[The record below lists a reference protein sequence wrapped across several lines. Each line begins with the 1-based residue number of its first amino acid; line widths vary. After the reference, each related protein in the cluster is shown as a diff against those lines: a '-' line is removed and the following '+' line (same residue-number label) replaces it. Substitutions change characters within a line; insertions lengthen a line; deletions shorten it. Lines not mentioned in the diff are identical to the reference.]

1 MKTAALYARV
11 SSERQKEEQTIGSQ
25 MEALKEYAQ
34 ANGYTVVPEWI
45 FQDEGYSGAILKR
58 PDLERLRD
66 LAAEGQIE
74 TILVYSPDRLSR
86 KYAYQVLLMEEFAR
100 HGVETV
106 FIKSPQAATPEEQ
119 LLVQFQGMIAEYERA
134 QIAERTRRGK
144 KHRAKGGSVNVL
156 SGAPYGYRYVKKS
169 ETSAAY
175 YDIVEEEAA
184 IVREVYRWYT
194 EEALSIGQI
203 YRRLNALGVE
213 TRRGKS
219 MWDRSTVWAMLRNPA
234 YQGTACFGKTEHAE
248 RKKITRLLRKR
259 GGFSPRCSC
268 SRERPREEWIEIPVP
283 AIIRKDT
290 FSLARERLE
299 RNKQFSPRHTKEPTL
314 LQGLLVC
321 SECGYALYRTSTR
334 TSKRKLY
341 YYRCLGSD
349 DYRYPHGRKCTNRP
363 IRQDYL
369 DDVVWKQVMQL
380 FEDPDLIR
388 NEINRRIQEARNSNP
403 ARTRKETLVK
413 EIARIKNGID
423 RLLDAYQEGLMQLP
437 ELRGRVHGLRK
448 RNSALTSEL
457 QSIESRMVDE
467 EMYLQLVG
475 RIDDFLS
482 RVRQS
487 AESLNVLDRQKILRL
502 VVKEVL
508 VSGDTV
514 TIKHS
519 IPTTTSSF
527 PDPKA
532 TPAPSGQ
539 TNVPSYLLCGRSQRT
554 TLRRPLIHRRNQP
567 AFHHSG
573 SQKCPDQLQ
582 QPLIADPFC
591 DSGHQFVV
599 VNPIEEFLQI
609 QVRHPAIAF
618 DDILLRLF
626 YRLMHR
632 APGPKPVAMIRKRP
646 VPSVLQD
653 LHHRLLDKSIQH
665 RRDAKLPLPSVR
677 LRDFHPFYQLR
688 LVGPVQQLFP
698 DSWPM
703 LF

>member
-1 MKTAALYARV
+1 MKAAALYARV
-11 SSERQKEEQTIGSQ
+11 SSEKQKEEQTIGSQ
-25 MEALKEYAQ
+25 TEALKEYAQ
-34 ANGYTVVPEWI
+34 ANGYMVVPEWI

-58 PDLERLRD
+58 PNLERLRD
-66 LAAEGQIE
+66 LVAEGQIE
-74 TILVYSPDRLSR
+74 TILVYLPDRLSR
-86 KYAYQVLLMEEFAR
+86 RYAYQVLLMEEFAR

-106 FIKSPQAATPEEQ
+106 FIKSPQASTPEEQ

-144 KHRAKGGSVNVL
+144 KHRAKTGSVNVL

-175 YDIVEEEAA
+175 YEIVEEEAA

-203 YRRLNALGVE
+203 HRRLNTLGVE

-219 MWDRSTVWAMLRNPA
+219 TWDRSTVWAILRNPA
-234 YQGTACFGKTEHAE
+234 YQGTACFGKTEHTE
-248 RKKITRLLRKR
+248 RKKITRPLRKN

-283 AIIRKDT
+283 PIIKEST
-290 FSLARERLE
+290 FSLALERLE
-299 RNKQFSPRHTKEPTL
+299 RNKQFSSRHTKEPTL

-349 DYRYPHGRKCTNRP
+349 DYRYPNGRKCTNRP

-388 NEINRRIQEARNSNP
+388 NEINRRVQEARNSNP
-403 ARTRKETLVK
+403 AKARKETLVN
-413 EIARIKNGID
+413 EMARIKNGID
-423 RLLDAYQEGLMQLP
+423 RLLDAYQEGLVQLP
-437 ELRGRVHGLRK
+437 ELRGRVQGLRK
-448 RNSALTSEL
+448 RESALTSEL

-482 RVRQS
+482 RVRHS

-502 VVKEVL
+502 VVKEIL

-519 IPTTTSSF
+519 IPTTPTFSDPRVT
-527 PDPKA
+527 PDP
-532 TPAPSGQ
+532 SEQ
-539 TNVPSYLLCGRSQRT
+539 TNLPSYLLRGGSDDPS
-554 TLRRPLIHRRNQP
+554 LRRSSVHLHIL
-567 AFHHSG
+567 ALFHYSG
-573 SQKCPDQLQ
+573 LQ
-582 QPLIADPFC
+582 ETYDEAQ
-591 DSGHQFVV
+591 
-599 VNPIEEFLQI
+599 
-609 QVRHPAIAF
+609 
-618 DDILLRLF
+618 
-626 YRLMHR
+626 
-632 APGPKPVAMIRKRP
+632 
-646 VPSVLQD
+646 
-653 LHHRLLDKSIQH
+653 
-665 RRDAKLPLPSVR
+665 
-677 LRDFHPFYQLR
+677 
-688 LVGPVQQLFP
+688 
-698 DSWPM
+698 
-703 LF
+703 

>member
-25 MEALKEYAQ
+25 TEALKEYAQ
-34 ANGYTVVPEWI
+34 ANGFTVVPEWI

-106 FIKSPQAATPEEQ
+106 FIKSPQASTPEEQ

-144 KHRAKGGSVNVL
+144 KHRAKSGSVNVL

-169 ETSAAY
+169 ETSVAY
-175 YDIVEEEAA
+175 YEIVEEEAS

-219 MWDRSTVWAMLRNPA
+219 TWDRSTVWAMLRNPA
-234 YQGTACFGKTEHAE
+234 YKGTACFGKTERAE

-283 AIIRKDT
+283 PIIREDT

-349 DYRYPHGRKCTNRP
+349 DYRYPDGRKCTNRP
-363 IRQDYL
+363 IRQDFL

-403 ARTRKETLVK
+403 ARARKETLVN

-423 RLLDAYQEGLMQLP
+423 RLLDAYQEGLVQLP

-448 RNSALTSEL
+448 RDSALTSEL

-487 AESLNVLDRQKILRL
+487 AESLNILDRQKILRL
-502 VVKEVL
+502 IVKEVL

-519 IPTTTSSF
+519 IPTTSSI

-539 TNVPSYLLCGRSQRT
+539 INVPSYLLCGRSHHPS
-554 TLRRPLIHRRNQP
+554 LRCPLWVP
-567 AFHHSG
+567 YG
-573 SQKCPDQLQ
+573 S
-582 QPLIADPFC
+582 
-591 DSGHQFVV
+591 
-599 VNPIEEFLQI
+599 
-609 QVRHPAIAF
+609 
-618 DDILLRLF
+618 
-626 YRLMHR
+626 
-632 APGPKPVAMIRKRP
+632 
-646 VPSVLQD
+646 
-653 LHHRLLDKSIQH
+653 
-665 RRDAKLPLPSVR
+665 PLPILSF
-677 LRDFHPFYQLR
+677 FHPWR
-688 LVGPVQQLFP
+688 LQP
-698 DSWPM
+698 
-703 LF
+703 

>member
-1 MKTAALYARV
+1 
-11 SSERQKEEQTIGSQ
+11 
-25 MEALKEYAQ
+25 
-34 ANGYTVVPEWI
+34 
-45 FQDEGYSGAILKR
+45 
-58 PDLERLRD
+58 
-66 LAAEGQIE
+66 
-74 TILVYSPDRLSR
+74 LSR

-106 FIKSPQAATPEEQ
+106 FIKSPQASTPEEQ

-144 KHRAKGGSVNVL
+144 KHRAKSGSVNVL

-169 ETSAAY
+169 ETSVAY
-175 YDIVEEEAA
+175 YEIVEEEAS

-219 MWDRSTVWAMLRNPA
+219 TWDRSTVWAMLRNPA
-234 YQGTACFGKTEHAE
+234 YKGTACFGKTERAE

-268 SRERPREEWIEIPVP
+268 SREQPREEWIEIPVP
-283 AIIRKDT
+283 PIIREDT

-349 DYRYPHGRKCTNRP
+349 DYRYPDGRKCTNRP
-363 IRQDYL
+363 IRQDFL

-403 ARTRKETLVK
+403 ARARKETLVN

-423 RLLDAYQEGLMQLP
+423 RLLDAYQEGLVQLP

-448 RNSALTSEL
+448 RDSALTSEL

-487 AESLNVLDRQKILRL
+487 AESLNILDRQKILRL
-502 VVKEVL
+502 IVKEVL

-519 IPTTTSSF
+519 IPTTSSI

-539 TNVPSYLLCGRSQRT
+539 INVPSYLLCGRSHITAIGQYLSQR
-554 TLRRPLIHRRNQP
+554 IGQ
-567 AFHHSG
+567 AMEG
-573 SQKCPDQLQ
+573 
-582 QPLIADPFC
+582 
-591 DSGHQFVV
+591 
-599 VNPIEEFLQI
+599 EE
-609 QVRHPAIAF
+609 
-618 DDILLRLF
+618 
-626 YRLMHR
+626 
-632 APGPKPVAMIRKRP
+632 G
-646 VPSVLQD
+646 
-653 LHHRLLDKSIQH
+653 
-665 RRDAKLPLPSVR
+665 
-677 LRDFHPFYQLR
+677 
-688 LVGPVQQLFP
+688 
-698 DSWPM
+698 
-703 LF
+703 

>member
-1 MKTAALYARV
+1 MKAAALYARV
-11 SSERQKEEQTIGSQ
+11 SSEKQKEEQTIGSQ
-25 MEALKEYAQ
+25 TEALKEYAQ
-34 ANGYTVVPEWI
+34 ANGYMVVPEWI

-86 KYAYQVLLMEEFAR
+86 RYAYQVLLMEEFAR

-106 FIKSPQAATPEEQ
+106 FIKSPQASTPEEQ

-144 KHRAKGGSVNVL
+144 KHRAKTGSVNVL
-156 SGAPYGYRYVKKS
+156 SGAPYGYRYMKKS

-203 YRRLNALGVE
+203 YRRLNVLGVE

-219 MWDRSTVWAMLRNPA
+219 TWDRSTVWAMLRNPA

-268 SRERPREEWIEIPVP
+268 SRERPREEWIEIRVP
-283 AIIRKDT
+283 PIIKEST
-290 FSLARERLE
+290 FSLAQERLE
-299 RNKQFSPRHTKEPTL
+299 RNKQFSSRHTKEPTL

-349 DYRYPHGRKCTNRP
+349 DYRYPNGRKCTNRP

-380 FEDPDLIR
+380 FENPDLIR
-388 NEINRRIQEARNSNP
+388 NEINRRVQEARNSNP
-403 ARTRKETLVK
+403 AKARKETLVN
-413 EIARIKNGID
+413 EMARIKNGID
-423 RLLDAYQEGLMQLP
+423 RLLDAYQEGLVQLP
-437 ELRGRVHGLRK
+437 ELRGRVQGLRK
-448 RNSALTSEL
+448 RDSALTSEL

-467 EMYLQLVG
+467 EMNLQLVG

-508 VSGDTV
+508 ISGDTV

-519 IPTTTSSF
+519 IPTTPTF
-527 PDPKA
+527 PDPNVA
-532 TPAPSGQ
+532 PDPSGQ
-539 TNVPSYLLCGRSQRT
+539 TNAPSYLLRGRSPISATRQH
-554 TLRRPLIHRRNQP
+554 L
-567 AFHHSG
+567 
-573 SQKCPDQLQ
+573 SQCT
-582 QPLIADPFC
+582 
-591 DSGHQFVV
+591 GYGVET
-599 VNPIEEFLQI
+599 EESARGLWGETG
-609 QVRHPAIAF
+609 QVC
-618 DDILLRLF
+618 
-626 YRLMHR
+626 
-632 APGPKPVAMIRKRP
+632 
-646 VPSVLQD
+646 
-653 LHHRLLDKSIQH
+653 
-665 RRDAKLPLPSVR
+665 
-677 LRDFHPFYQLR
+677 
-688 LVGPVQQLFP
+688 
-698 DSWPM
+698 
-703 LF
+703 

>member
-1 MKTAALYARV
+1 MKAAALYARV
-11 SSERQKEEQTIGSQ
+11 SSEKQKDEQTIGSQ
-25 MEALKEYAQ
+25 TEALKEYAQ
-34 ANGYTVVPEWI
+34 ANGYMVVPEWI

-74 TILVYSPDRLSR
+74 TILIYSPDRLSR
-86 KYAYQVLLMEEFAR
+86 RYAYQVLLMEEFAR

-106 FIKSPQAATPEEQ
+106 FIKSPQASTPEEQ

-144 KHRAKGGSVNVL
+144 KHRAKTGSVNVL

-175 YDIVEEEAA
+175 YEIIEEEAA

-194 EEALSIGQI
+194 EEGLSIGQI
-203 YRRLNALGVE
+203 YRRLDALGVE

-219 MWDRSTVWAMLRNPA
+219 AWDRSTVWAMLRNPA
-234 YQGTACFGKTEHAE
+234 YQGTACFGKTEHTE
-248 RKKITRLLRKR
+248 RKKITRRLRKR

-283 AIIRKDT
+283 PIIKEST
-290 FSLARERLE
+290 FSLAQERLE
-299 RNKQFSPRHTKEPTL
+299 RNKQFSSRHTKEPTL

-349 DYRYPHGRKCTNRP
+349 DYRYPNGRKCTNRP

-369 DDVVWKQVMQL
+369 DDVVWKQVIQL
-380 FEDPDLIR
+380 FEDPNLIR

-403 ARTRKETLVK
+403 AKARKETLVN
-413 EIARIKNGID
+413 EMARIKNGID
-423 RLLDAYQEGLMQLP
+423 RLLDAYQEGLVQLP

-448 RNSALTSEL
+448 RESALTSEL

-482 RVRQS
+482 RIRQS

-508 VSGDTV
+508 VSEDTV

-519 IPTTTSSF
+519 IPTTPTI
-527 PDPKA
+527 PDPKVR
-532 TPAPSGQ
+532 PDPSGQ
-539 TNVPSYLLCGRSQRT
+539 TNVPSYLLRGGSHLSPACQYLPERT
-554 TLRRPLIHRRNQP
+554 
-567 AFHHSG
+567 
-573 SQKCPDQLQ
+573 
-582 QPLIADPFC
+582 
-591 DSGHQFVV
+591 
-599 VNPIEEFLQI
+599 
-609 QVRHPAIAF
+609 
-618 DDILLRLF
+618 
-626 YRLMHR
+626 
-632 APGPKPVAMIRKRP
+632 
-646 VPSVLQD
+646 
-653 LHHRLLDKSIQH
+653 
-665 RRDAKLPLPSVR
+665 
-677 LRDFHPFYQLR
+677 
-688 LVGPVQQLFP
+688 
-698 DSWPM
+698 
-703 LF
+703 

>member
-25 MEALKEYAQ
+25 TEALKEYAQ

-219 MWDRSTVWAMLRNPA
+219 KWDRSTVWAMLRNPA
-234 YQGTACFGKTEHAE
+234 YQGTACFGKTEQVE

-290 FSLARERLE
+290 FSLVRERLE

-349 DYRYPHGRKCTNRP
+349 GYRYPHGRKCTNRP

-519 IPTTTSSF
+519 IPTTSSF
-527 PDPKA
+527 LDPKA
-532 TPAPSGQ
+532 TPAPSEQ
-539 TNVPSYLLCGRSQRT
+539 TNVPSYLLCGRSH
-554 TLRRPLIHRRNQP
+554 I
-567 AFHHSG
+567 S
-573 SQKCPDQLQ
+573 
-582 QPLIADPFC
+582 
-591 DSGHQFVV
+591 
-599 VNPIEEFLQI
+599 
-609 QVRHPAIAF
+609 
-618 DDILLRLF
+618 
-626 YRLMHR
+626 
-632 APGPKPVAMIRKRP
+632 VARQYL
-646 VPSVLQD
+646 SECT
-653 LHHRLLDKSIQH
+653 
-665 RRDAKLPLPSVR
+665 
-677 LRDFHPFYQLR
+677 
-688 LVGPVQQLFP
+688 
-698 DSWPM
+698 
-703 LF
+703 

>member
-25 MEALKEYAQ
+25 TEALKEYAQ

-106 FIKSPQAATPEEQ
+106 FIKSPQASTPEEE

-144 KHRAKGGSVNVL
+144 KHRAKSGSVNVL
-156 SGAPYGYRYVKKS
+156 SGAPYGYRYMKKS

-175 YDIVEEEAA
+175 YDIIEEEAA
-184 IVREVYRWYT
+184 IVREVYCWYT
-194 EEALSIGQI
+194 EEALSIGEI
-203 YRRLNALGVE
+203 TRRFNALGVE
-213 TRRGKS
+213 TRQGKS

-234 YQGTACFGKTEHAE
+234 YKGTACFGKTEHAE

-283 AIIRKDT
+283 AIVRKDT
-290 FSLARERLE
+290 FSFARERLE

-349 DYRYPHGRKCTNRP
+349 DYRYPYGRKCTNRP

-448 RNSALTSEL
+448 KDAALTSEL

-519 IPTTTSSF
+519 IPTSSSF
-527 PDPKA
+527 PDRKR

-539 TNVPSYLLCGRSQRT
+539 TNMPSYLLCGRSRVSHLGETYLKKQLKFPFFVLLTNVMSPSKTTCTDRT
-554 TLRRPLIHRRNQP
+554 
-567 AFHHSG
+567 
-573 SQKCPDQLQ
+573 K
-582 QPLIADPFC
+582 
-591 DSGHQFVV
+591 
-599 VNPIEEFLQI
+599 
-609 QVRHPAIAF
+609 
-618 DDILLRLF
+618 
-626 YRLMHR
+626 
-632 APGPKPVAMIRKRP
+632 
-646 VPSVLQD
+646 
-653 LHHRLLDKSIQH
+653 
-665 RRDAKLPLPSVR
+665 
-677 LRDFHPFYQLR
+677 
-688 LVGPVQQLFP
+688 
-698 DSWPM
+698 
-703 LF
+703 

>member
-1 MKTAALYARV
+1 MKAAALYARV
-11 SSERQKEEQTIGSQ
+11 SSEKQKEEQTIGSQ
-25 MEALKEYAQ
+25 TEALKEYAQ
-34 ANGYTVVPEWI
+34 ANGFTVVPEWI

-106 FIKSPQAATPEEQ
+106 FIKSPQASTPEEQ

-144 KHRAKGGSVNVL
+144 KHRAKSGSVNVL

-169 ETSAAY
+169 ETSVAY
-175 YDIVEEEAA
+175 YEIVEEEAS

-219 MWDRSTVWAMLRNPA
+219 TWDRSTVWAMLRNPA
-234 YQGTACFGKTEHAE
+234 YKGTACFGKTERAE

-283 AIIRKDT
+283 PIIREDT

-349 DYRYPHGRKCTNRP
+349 DYRYPDGRKCTNRP
-363 IRQDYL
+363 IRQDFL

-403 ARTRKETLVK
+403 ARARKETLVN

-423 RLLDAYQEGLMQLP
+423 RLLDAYQEGLVQLP

-448 RNSALTSEL
+448 RDSALTSEL

-487 AESLNVLDRQKILRL
+487 AESLNILDRQKILRL
-502 VVKEVL
+502 IVKEVL

-519 IPTTTSSF
+519 IPTTSSI

-539 TNVPSYLLCGRSQRT
+539 INVPSYLLCGRSHHPS
-554 TLRRPLIHRRNQP
+554 LRCPLWVPYGSPLPILSF
-567 AFHHSG
+567 FHHWR
-573 SQKCPDQLQ
+573 LQ
-582 QPLIADPFC
+582 P
-591 DSGHQFVV
+591 
-599 VNPIEEFLQI
+599 
-609 QVRHPAIAF
+609 
-618 DDILLRLF
+618 
-626 YRLMHR
+626 
-632 APGPKPVAMIRKRP
+632 
-646 VPSVLQD
+646 
-653 LHHRLLDKSIQH
+653 
-665 RRDAKLPLPSVR
+665 
-677 LRDFHPFYQLR
+677 
-688 LVGPVQQLFP
+688 
-698 DSWPM
+698 
-703 LF
+703 